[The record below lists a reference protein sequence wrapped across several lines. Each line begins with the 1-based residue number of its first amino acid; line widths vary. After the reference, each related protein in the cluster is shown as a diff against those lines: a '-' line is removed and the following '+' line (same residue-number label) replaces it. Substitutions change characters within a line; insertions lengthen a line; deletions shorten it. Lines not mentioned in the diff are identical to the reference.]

1 MPTLAPGSSLGAY
14 EIVGTLGAGGMGEVF
29 RARDR
34 KLGRDV
40 AIKVLAESFASDPA
54 RLRRFQQETRAMAV
68 LSHPNVV
75 QVFDAGEHRGLPYL
89 VMELVEGETLRKRMA
104 TGPMPWRQ
112 AAELAAAVADGLAA
126 AHAKGI
132 IHRDLKPENL
142 MLTLDGHVKI
152 LDFGLAKLR
161 KEQSNPHAPRLR
173 PGTPQLAGRLTEA
186 GLVMGTADYMSPE
199 QVRGQA
205 VETPSDLFSLGVI
218 LWELVTGG
226 HPFRR
231 STPGE
236 TMRAILMNRPELPGG
251 KERLPSPLGGILR
264 VCLAKD
270 PAERFKTARAMAEAL
285 RFAARSDL
293 GPRPILGRSGYPSQA
308 RGLQF
313 LGAGLALA
321 LLGTAA
327 GIYAWLR
334 SQQPVPELATKTR
347 NLPSVL
353 ALPARVYGAEES
365 AFLTDA
371 VPNTL
376 STLLSKVEGLDTKAP
391 PSSFQM
397 EKWKGDLA
405 RVTEAYHADHLVVTT
420 ITKNAKHLIL
430 NVQLVDTRTWK
441 VRWGHQYE
449 GTQADY
455 NTLVRDAA
463 EAVAR
468 TLTREEGLGPVLA
481 RPTTG
486 SDGELAFGE
495 GRHFQYRYRALGR
508 SQDFDQA
515 VAAFEKAFRLD
526 PRNSEAAVQLA
537 CLHGWR
543 AYEAGTAQAGEAERQ
558 LEATWARRALEIDPR
573 SGLAWSLLGAVEVQG
588 RRENPDLAVEY
599 AVKGVCLA
607 PNQAQVHI
615 TMATILSGPGS
626 VGLFIAAGRRSMELD
641 PMDLT
646 GPAFVALGLAWMG
659 RAEEALA
666 IADRALLREPEHL
679 LLNHTVRP
687 YALAR
692 LGRPDEVEAH
702 FTRLGKPVGTT
713 IRFWCAADRGQEAEA
728 RALAKGLLVHWLG
741 LEERAID
748 IGNAAV
754 FNAPYLVKV
763 GLKDDAFRLLLRSV
777 EVGSPP
783 CLDWL
788 MTNPEMQRLRHDPRF
803 ARILQASRNGAAM
816 VAGQLGRAQIRGDL
830 PEYLVGPLEDLH
842 RHIAAASPPGP

>member
-1 MPTLAPGSSLGAY
+1 MLSLAPGSPLRAY

-29 RARDR
+29 RARDT

-40 AIKVLAESFASDPA
+40 AIKVLAESFAADPT
-54 RLRRFQQETRAMAV
+54 RLRRFQQETRALAA
-68 LSHPNVV
+68 LSHSNVV
-75 QVFDAGEHRGLPYL
+75 QVFDAGEHHGIPYL

-104 TGPMPWRQ
+104 AGLMPWRQ
-112 AAELAAAVADGLAA
+112 SAELAAAVADGLAA

-161 KEQSNPHAPRLR
+161 KEQSNPQAPRLT
-173 PGTPQLAGRLTEA
+173 PGAPQLAGRLTEA

-199 QVRGQA
+199 QVRGQT
-205 VETPSDLFSLGVI
+205 VEAQSDLFSLGVI

-236 TMRAILMNRPELPGG
+236 TMRAILMNRPELSGG
-251 KERLPSPLGGILR
+251 KERLPSPLGSILR

-270 PAERFKTARAMAEAL
+270 PAERFRTARAMAEAL

-293 GPRPILGRSGYPSQA
+293 GPRPILGRSGYPSST

-321 LLGTAA
+321 LLGSGA

-334 SQQPVPELATKTR
+334 SHQPAPVPAIR
-347 NLPSVL
+347 ARDLPSVL
-353 ALPARVYGAEES
+353 ALPARVYGAEDS

-420 ITKNAKHLIL
+420 ITKKAKRLIL

-455 NTLVRDAA
+455 NTLIRDAA

-468 TLTREEGLGPVLA
+468 TLTREEGLAPVIA
-481 RPTTG
+481 RPVTG
-486 SDGELAFGE
+486 SEAELAFGE

-508 SQDFDQA
+508 SEDYAQA
-515 VAAFEKAFRLD
+515 VAAFEKVFRLD
-526 PRNSEAAVQLA
+526 PRHCEAAAQLA

-543 AYEAGTAQAGEAERQ
+543 SYEAGTAQAGEAERQ
-558 LEATWARRALEIDPR
+558 LEATWARRALDIDPHC
-573 SGLAWSLLGAVEVQG
+573 GLAWSLLGAVEVQS
-588 RRENPDLAVEY
+588 RRENPELAVEY

-626 VGLFIAAGRRSMELD
+626 VGLFIAGGRRSMELD

-666 IADRALLREPEHL
+666 IADRALLREPGHA
-679 LLNHTVRP
+679 LLNGTVRP

-692 LGRPDEVEAH
+692 LGRLDEVEAH
-702 FTRLGKPVGTT
+702 ITRLGKPVGTT
-713 IRFWCAADRGQEAEA
+713 IRFWCALDRGQEAEA
-728 RALAKGLLVHWLG
+728 RILAKTLLVRWLG
-741 LEERAID
+741 PKERAID
-748 IGNAAV
+748 IGNEV
-754 FNAPYLVKV
+754 LFSAPYLAKA
-763 GLKDDAFRLLLRSV
+763 GLGDDALRLLQRSV
-777 EVGSPP
+777 DMGAIP

-788 MTNPEMQRLRHDPRF
+788 LDNLEMQRLRHDPRF
-803 ARILQASRNGAAM
+803 ARILRASRDGAAM
-816 VAGQLGRAQIRGDL
+816 VARHLDEAKARGEL
-830 PEYLVGPLEDLH
+830 PECLQQPLDDLH
-842 RHIAAASPPGP
+842 RHITQASPPGP

>member
-1 MPTLAPGSSLGAY
+1 MPSPVPGSVLGAY
-14 EIVGTLGAGGMGEVF
+14 KILGTLGVGAMGEVF
-29 RARDR
+29 RARDTH
-34 KLGRDV
+34 LGRDV
-40 AIKVLAESFASDPA
+40 AIKVLAESFAADPA
-54 RLRRFQQETRAMAV
+54 WQRRFQLETRALAA

-75 QVFDAGEHRGLPYL
+75 HVFDAGEHGGLPYL
-89 VMELVEGETLRKRMA
+89 VMELVEGETLRQRMA
-104 TGPMPWRQ
+104 AGPMPWRQ

-161 KEQSNPHAPRLR
+161 KEPSSPHVPRMTQGAL
-173 PGTPQLAGRLTEA
+173 QLAGRLTET

-199 QVRGQA
+199 QVRGKPLE
-205 VETPSDLFSLGVI
+205 VPSDLFSLGVI
-218 LWELVTGG
+218 LWELVTGS

-231 STPGE
+231 NTPRE
-236 TMRAILMNRPELPGG
+236 TMGAILMNRPELPGG
-251 KERLPSPLGGILR
+251 VERLPSPLGGILR

-270 PAERFKTARAMAEAL
+270 PAERFKTARAMGEAL

-293 GPRPILGRSGYPSQA
+293 GPRPILGRSGYSWSA
-308 RGLQF
+308 RGPQF

-321 LLGTAA
+321 ILGSGA
-327 GIYAWLR
+327 GVYAWVR
-334 SQQPVPELATKTR
+334 SRQPAPAPATKVEGP
-347 NLPSVL
+347 PSVL
-353 ALPARVYGAEES
+353 ALPARVLGGEDS
-365 AFLTDA
+365 AFLADA

-376 STLLSKVEGLDTKAP
+376 STLLSRVEGLDTKAP

-420 ITKNAKHLIL
+420 ITKKASRLVL
-430 NVQLVDTRTWK
+430 NVQLVDTRSWK
-441 VRWGHQYE
+441 VQWGHLYE

-455 NTLVRDAA
+455 NTLIRDAA

-468 TLTREEGLGPVLA
+468 TLTREAGLGPVIA

-486 SDGELAFGE
+486 SEGELAYGE
-495 GRHFQYRYRALGR
+495 GRHFQYRYRALGWR
-508 SQDFDQA
+508 QDFDQA

-543 AYEAGTAQAGEAERQ
+543 SYEAGTAQGGEAERR
-558 LEATWARRALEIDPR
+558 LEAAWARRALEIDPR

-626 VGLFIAAGRRSMELD
+626 VGLFIAGGRRSMELD

-666 IADRALLREPEHL
+666 MVDRALLREPEHV

-692 LGRPDEVEAH
+692 MGRPDEVEAH
-702 FTRLGKPVGTT
+702 LTRMGKPLGPTV
-713 IRFWCAADRGQEAEA
+713 RFWCAVDRGQVADA
-728 RALAKGLLVHWLG
+728 RLLAKGLLARWLG
-741 LEERAID
+741 PKERAID
-748 IGNAAV
+748 LGNEV
-754 FNAPYLVKV
+754 LFNAPYLVKA
-763 GLKDDAFRLLLRSV
+763 GLDDDAFRLLLRSV
-777 EVGSPP
+777 ERGNPP
-783 CLDWL
+783 NLDWL
-788 MTNPEMQRLRHDPRF
+788 LTNPEMRHLRRDPRF
-803 ARILQASRNGAAM
+803 GKILLASRHGAAM
-816 VAGQLGRAQIRGDL
+816 VARHLDEAKARGDL
-830 PEYLVGPLEDLH
+830 PEHLHGPLEDL
-842 RHIAAASPPGP
+842 RGHIAEAARLVP

>member
-1 MPTLAPGSSLGAY
+1 MSPLVPGSSIGAY
-14 EIVGTLGAGGMGEVF
+14 QIVGSLGAGGMGEVF
-29 RARDR
+29 QARDT

-40 AIKVLAESFASDPA
+40 AIKILAESFASDPA
-54 RLRRFQQETRAMAV
+54 RLKRFQQETHALAA

-75 QVFDAGEHRGLPYL
+75 QVFDAGEQRGLPYL
-89 VMELVEGETLRKRMA
+89 VMELVEGETLRHRMKA
-104 TGPMPWRQ
+104 GPMPWHQ

-142 MLTLDGHVKI
+142 MLTPDGHVKI

-161 KEQSNPHAPRLR
+161 KEQSNPHAPRLT
-173 PGTPQLAGRLTEA
+173 PGALQLAGRLTET

-199 QVRGQA
+199 QVSGKV
-205 VETPSDLFSLGVI
+205 VEVPSDLFSLGVI
-218 LWELVTGG
+218 LWELASGR

-231 STPGE
+231 GTPGE
-236 TMRAILMNRPELPGG
+236 TMRAILMNRPELPAGM
-251 KERLPSPLGGILR
+251 ERLPSPLGRILR
-264 VCLAKD
+264 VCLEKD
-270 PAERFKTARAMAEAL
+270 PSQRFQTARDLAEAL
-285 RFAARSDL
+285 RFAARADL
-293 GPRPILGRSGYPSQA
+293 GPRPVWHPSA
-308 RGLQF
+308 HPPTRHALQF
-313 LGAGLALA
+313 LSAGVALTV
-321 LLGTAA
+321 LGS
-327 GIYAWLR
+327 GVGVYAWWRSHQAPAISALR
-334 SQQPVPELATKTR
+334 APGP
-347 NLPSVL
+347 PSVL
-353 ALPARVYGAEES
+353 ALPARVYGADDA

-397 EKWKGDLA
+397 EKWEGDLA

-420 ITKNAKHLIL
+420 ITKKAKHLIL

-468 TLTREEGLGPVLA
+468 TLTREEGLGPVIA

-486 SDGELAFGE
+486 SEGELAFGE
-495 GRHFQYRYRALGR
+495 GRHFLYRYRALRR

-543 AYEAGTAQAGEAERQ
+543 SYEAGTAQAGEAERQ
-558 LEATWARRALEIDPR
+558 LEATWARRALAIDSR

-626 VGLFIAAGRRSMELD
+626 VGLFIAGGRRSMELD

-666 IADRALLREPEHL
+666 IADRALLREPGHV

-692 LGRPDEVEAH
+692 LGRPAEVEAH
-702 FTRLGKPVGTT
+702 IARLEMPVDRT
-713 IRFWCAADRGQEAEA
+713 IRFWCAVDRGKEAEA
-728 RALAKGLLVHWLG
+728 RILAKSMRARWLG
-741 LEERAID
+741 PKMRAID
-748 IGNAAV
+748 IGNEV
-754 FNAPYLVKV
+754 LFNAPYLVKA
-763 GLKDDAFRLLLRSV
+763 GLTDDALRLLLRSV
-777 EVGSPP
+777 DMGNPP

-788 MTNPEMQRLRHDPRF
+788 LTNPEMQHLRRDPRF
-803 ARILQASRNGAAM
+803 ARILLASRNGAAM
-816 VAGQLGRAQIRGDL
+816 VARQLDQARIRGDL
-830 PEYLVGPLEDLH
+830 PDYLSGPLDDLH
-842 RHIAAASPPGP
+842 GRIAEASRLVP